1 MHTRNVLAIAAI
13 KGKLMVLGQMRT
25 IVRTLYV
32 ALIAVFFMAF
42 FSKSWAE
49 DYSLIAGFNK
59 AVKLFE
65 TNKNLQQAALR
76 EIDLDTYAVC
86 MPLFTAMFASEIKG
100 VKYSPAVIGHVAT
113 LGAAITYY
121 EKYMERQGTPESVF
135 ERASQP
141 YRQMFMA
148 DAQGSF
154 NRFAPQCTKVSTRL
168 IDVTLAQAKQVPPS
182 SSSQQGMQQDFK
194 AAVGQLVEKKN
205 EKVESRK
212 SAGKKNI
219 FSGQCYGKY
228 KEYLSLAIGE
238 EHKAFAY
245 RTEPNGSVVYC
256 ASSTVLP
263 TVDRAKRNAETK
275 CFAELIEAS
284 AANENL
290 KCEVYD
296 WQ

>member
-1 MHTRNVLAIAAI
+1 MLSP
-13 KGKLMVLGQMRT
+13 MRT
-25 IVRTLYV
+25 IARTLNI
-32 ALIAVFFMAF
+32 ALVAVFSMALF
-42 FSKSWAE
+42 LKAWAE

-148 DAQGSF
+148 DPQGSF
-154 NRFAPQCTKVSTRL
+154 NRYAPQCTKVSTRL
-168 IDVTLAQAKQVPPS
+168 IDVTLAQVKQVPPS
-182 SSSQQGMQQDFK
+182 SYSQQGMQQDFK
-194 AAVGQLVEKKN
+194 AAVGQLVEKQ
-205 EKVESRK
+205 KVKQESHK
-212 SAGKKNI
+212 PSGKKNI
-219 FSGQCYGKY
+219 FTGACQSSFAD
-228 KEYLSLAIGE
+228 YLKHDVSNG
-238 EHKAFAY
+238 HKAFAY
-245 RTEPNGSVVYC
+245 AVDKAEMRTFCGVAYD
-256 ASSTVLP
+256 LP
-263 TVDRAKRNAETK
+263 SIEKARMYAE
-275 CFAELIEAS
+275 S
-284 AANENL
+284 ACYVEYSGQPHVGKSA
-290 KCEVYD
+290 KCEIYD
-296 WQ
+296 EK